1 MRKSHTKTMNQARLP
16 MAIALMASTFTVLAT
31 QKANAC
37 AGSHLDRYKIGSSL
51 NQIVKEMSGA
61 CPSTITLNAGM
72 EGFAVCE
79 SSRFSMHGKTI
90 FLIGNGNRVTAIR
103 RGPNSYGNYCAW

>member
-1 MRKSHTKTMNQARLP
+1 MNQAKLA

-51 NQIVKEMSGA
+51 KQIVNEMSGA
-61 CPSTITLNAGM
+61 CPSTIVIHAGM
-72 EGFAVCE
+72 NGFVVCE
-79 SSRFSMHGKTI
+79 DSRFSSKKA
-90 FLIGNGNRVTAIR
+90 FLIESGKVRAIR
-103 RGPNSYGNYCAW
+103 TGPNSYGKFCSWQ